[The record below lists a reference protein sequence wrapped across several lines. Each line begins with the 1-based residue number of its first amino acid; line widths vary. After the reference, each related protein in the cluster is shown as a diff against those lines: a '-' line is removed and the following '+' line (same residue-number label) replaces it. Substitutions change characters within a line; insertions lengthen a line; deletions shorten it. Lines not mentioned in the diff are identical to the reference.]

1 MISANNYKD
10 LTEDEM
16 WQLFDNIDL
25 DNSPTEEI
33 DSIEQTQEHKKIHI
47 QEKEQE
53 NLCVNCESDSL
64 VNDASKGY
72 YVCQSCGVINSQY
85 LDRNPEYNNYE
96 DSKEGSNRCGAPTNY
111 FFPKASLGTKIK
123 TSNYSRIKVLHGW
136 GQMPY
141 RERSLLSVLQNIQGK
156 CKKYKITQTI
166 IDNAKIMYKK
176 INDCKHK
183 KGKNKG
189 KNIIIRCINRK
200 SLIAACVFFG
210 CKLQGRPRSPKE
222 IADIFDLELKQVNK
236 GCRKFLDLMNVDI
249 LMYKIRCSQST
260 DFIERYCKKLKV
272 GKDYIECAKSISD
285 NIHKLD
291 IASTHQPPSVAA
303 GSILL
308 MANLYDL
315 DISKK
320 SISEI
325 FGISDVTIAKT
336 YRKIYPYHKIIS
348 SDEITDKIYKKLSK
362 GKPNKTF
369 NEEKF
374 ILNVDFDS
382 NHKSNKIINKKEIL
396 KELEVDDDDDDS
408 SDEEIIDDDDED
420 ASDEDSS
427 DGEIDSFSNSNY
439 REAK

>member
-16 WQLFDNIDL
+16 WELFDKIDL
-25 DNSPTEEI
+25 NNETKNIPDNEDQDEEI
-33 DSIEQTQEHKKIHI
+33 DY
-47 QEKEQE
+47 
-53 NLCVNCESDSL
+53 LCSNCNSDSL
-64 VNDASKGY
+64 VNDSSKGY
-72 YVCQSCGVINSQY
+72 YVCQDCGVINQSY
-85 LDRNPEYNNYE
+85 LDKNPEYNNYE
-96 DSKEGSNRCGAPTNY
+96 DSKEDSNRCGAPTNF

-123 TSNYSRIKVLHGW
+123 TNNYSRIKVLHSW

-141 RERSLLSVLQNIQGK
+141 RERSLLSVLENIQGK

-176 INDCKHK
+176 INDCKHM

-210 CKLQGRPRSPKE
+210 CKLQGKPRSPKE

-236 GCRKFLDLMNVDI
+236 GCRKFLDLMNIDI

-260 DFIERYCKKLKV
+260 DFIERYCKKLKI
-272 GKDYIECAKSISD
+272 KKEFIDCATRIST

-308 MANLYDL
+308 MANLYEL

-320 SISEI
+320 SVSEI
-325 FGISDVTIAKT
+325 FDISDVTIAKT
-336 YRKIYPYHKIIS
+336 YRKIFPYHKIITN
-348 SDEITDKIYKKLSK
+348 DEITEKIYKKLSK
-362 GKPNKTF
+362 KNNNNKQELKNNFIVNTESD
-369 NEEKF
+369 NEDESD
-374 ILNVDFDS
+374 NDS
-382 NHKSNKIINKKEIL
+382 DN
-396 KELEVDDDDDDS
+396 DS
-408 SDEEIIDDDDED
+408 E
-420 ASDEDSS
+420 EDS
-427 DGEIDSFSNSNY
+427 DDNTSFNASNNNVVEY
-439 REAK
+439 NI

>member
-1 MISANNYKD
+1 MGSLIKIMISANNYRD

-25 DNSPTEEI
+25 EGTSSTNE
-33 DSIEQTQEHKKIHI
+33 DSNKDSELTQSDEQDY
-47 QEKEQE
+47 
-53 NLCVNCESDSL
+53 LCINCKSDSL
-64 VNDASKGY
+64 VNDPSKGY
-72 YVCQSCGVINSQY
+72 HVCQSCGVINNQY
-85 LDRNPEYNNYE
+85 LDKNPEYNNYE
-96 DSKEGSNRCGAPTNY
+96 DSKEGSNGCGAPTSF
-111 FFPKASLGTKIK
+111 FFPKASLGTKIN
-123 TSNYSRIKVLHGW
+123 TNNYSRIKKLHGW

-141 RERSLLSVLQNIQGK
+141 RERSLLAVLENIQGK

-260 DFIERYCKKLKV
+260 DFIERYCKKLNINS
-272 GKDYIECAKSISD
+272 DYIDSAKRISN

-308 MANLYDL
+308 MANLFDL
-315 DISKK
+315 EISKK
-320 SISEI
+320 SISDI

-348 SDEITDKIYKKLSK
+348 SDEITEKIYKKLSK
-362 GKPNKTF
+362 GKPNVDSD
-369 NEEKF
+369 EEF
-374 ILNVDFDS
+374 IINNATKND
-382 NHKSNKIINKKEIL
+382 HNKKEML
-396 KELEVDDDDDDS
+396 KEFEDNDSVD
-408 SDEEIIDDDDED
+408 EKL
-420 ASDEDSS
+420 
-427 DGEIDSFSNSNY
+427 NSNY
-439 REAK
+439 STLAIRN

>member
-16 WQLFDNIDL
+16 WELFDKIDL
-25 DNSPTEEI
+25 DKEVDNNL
-33 DSIEQTQEHKKIHI
+33 EQTQSNDNE
-47 QEKEQE
+47 EEEQSY
-53 NLCVNCESDSL
+53 LCSNCHSDSL
-64 VNDASKGY
+64 VNDPSKGY
-72 YVCQSCGVINSQY
+72 YVCNDCGVINQQY
-85 LDRNPEYNNYE
+85 LDKHPEYNNYE
-96 DSKEGSNRCGAPTNY
+96 DGKEESNRCGCPTNY

-123 TSNYSRIKVLHGW
+123 ANNYSRLKVLHSW

-141 RERSLLSVLQNIQGK
+141 RERSLLSVLENIQGK

-176 INDCKHK
+176 INDCKHVR
-183 KGKNKG
+183 GKNKG

-260 DFIERYCKKLKV
+260 DFIERYCKKLKI
-272 GKDYIECAKSISD
+272 KKEYIDSATRISN

-325 FGISDVTIAKT
+325 FVISDVTIAKT
-336 YRKIYPYHKIIS
+336 YRKIQPYHKIITN
-348 SDEITDKIYKKLSK
+348 DEITDKIYTKLCKKN
-362 GKPNKTF
+362 GKPAF
-369 NEEKF
+369 
-374 ILNVDFDS
+374 VDDDS
-382 NHKSNKIINKKEIL
+382 FIINTDSENL
-396 KELEVDDDDDDS
+396 NEDEETSEVIDSSDDDEDDDDDDDFET
-408 SDEEIIDDDDED
+408 SDRNK
-420 ASDEDSS
+420 
-427 DGEIDSFSNSNY
+427 SNSVFCTT
-439 REAK
+439 

>member
-1 MISANNYKD
+1 MISANNYRD

-25 DNSPTEEI
+25 EQSPTDFV
-33 DSIEQTQEHKKIHI
+33 DSDQDPNSTLESSNEPDY
-47 QEKEQE
+47 
-53 NLCVNCESDSL
+53 LCVNCKSDSL
-64 VNDASKGY
+64 VNDPSKGY
-72 YVCQSCGVINSQY
+72 YVCQSCGVINNQY
-85 LDRNPEYNNYE
+85 LDKNPEYNNYE
-96 DSKEGSNRCGAPTNY
+96 DSKEGSNRCGAPTSF
-111 FFPKASLGTKIK
+111 FFPKASLGTKIN
-123 TSNYSRIKVLHGW
+123 TSNYSRIKKLHGW

-141 RERSLLSVLQNIQGK
+141 RERSLLAVLENIQGK

-272 GKDYIECAKSISD
+272 NQEYIDSAKRISN

-315 DISKK
+315 EISKK

-336 YRKIYPYHKIIS
+336 YRKIYPYHKIIT
-348 SDEITDKIYKKLSK
+348 SDEITEKIYKKLSK
-362 GKPNKTF
+362 GKPKTSTDDD
-369 NEEKF
+369 EF
-374 ILNVDFDS
+374 ILSSESEKQN
-382 NHKSNKIINKKEIL
+382 NTNKQEIL
-396 KELEVDDDDDDS
+396 KELGDDDDS
-408 SDEEIIDDDDED
+408 DSDEDYDDDED
-420 ASDEDSS
+420 DDEVVDSEDEDQHQ
-427 DGEIDSFSNSNY
+427 EIQTFSNLTV
-439 REAK
+439 

>member
-25 DNSPTEEI
+25 NNSPTDNLDNVTEKKKEE
-33 DSIEQTQEHKKIHI
+33 EY
-47 QEKEQE
+47 
-53 NLCVNCESDSL
+53 LCVNCKSDSL
-64 VNDASKGY
+64 VNDPSKGY
-72 YVCQSCGVINSQY
+72 YVCQSCGVINNQY
-85 LDRNPEYNNYE
+85 LDKNPEYNNYE

-141 RERSLLSVLQNIQGK
+141 RERSLLAVLENIQGK

-272 GKDYIECAKSISD
+272 NKDYIDCAKRISN

-315 DISKK
+315 DITKK

-348 SDEITDKIYKKLSK
+348 SDEITEKIYKKLSN
-362 GKPNKTF
+362 GKSTKNYDDDDD
-369 NEEKF
+369 F
-374 ILNVDFDS
+374 ILNTDS
-382 NHKSNKIINKKEIL
+382 DVNDKNKINKKEIL
-396 KELEVDDDDDDS
+396 EELGSDDDDDEEEEEEVLED
-408 SDEEIIDDDDED
+408 SDEEIDT
-420 ASDEDSS
+420 
-427 DGEIDSFSNSNY
+427 FSNTEQNY
-439 REAK
+439 LEAK

>member
-16 WQLFDNIDL
+16 WELFDKIDL
-25 DNSPTEEI
+25 DTEVQQNDISNE
-33 DSIEQTQEHKKIHI
+33 E
-47 QEKEQE
+47 EKEE
-53 NLCVNCESDSL
+53 TYLCSSCHSDSL
-64 VNDASKGY
+64 VNDPSKGY
-72 YVCQSCGVINSQY
+72 YVCNSCGVINQQY
-85 LDRNPEYNNYE
+85 LDKHPEYNNYE
-96 DSKEGSNRCGAPTNY
+96 DGKEEANRCGCPTNY

-123 TSNYSRIKVLHGW
+123 ANNYSRLKVLHSW

-141 RERSLLSVLQNIQGK
+141 RERSLLTVLENIQGK

-176 INDCKHK
+176 INDCKHMR
-183 KGKNKG
+183 GKNKG

-210 CKLQGRPRSPKE
+210 CKLQGKPRSPKE

-236 GCRKFLDLMNVDI
+236 GCRKFLDLMNIDI

-260 DFIERYCKKLKV
+260 DFIERYCKKLKI
-272 GKDYIECAKSISD
+272 KKEYIECATRISN

-325 FGISDVTIAKT
+325 FVISDVTIAKT
-336 YRKIYPYHKIIS
+336 YRKIQPYHKIIT
-348 SDEITDKIYKKLSK
+348 SDEITDKIYTKLCKKS
-362 GKPNKTF
+362 GKATF
-369 NEEKF
+369 KNDD
-374 ILNVDFDS
+374 DF
-382 NHKSNKIINKKEIL
+382 IINTDSDNMNEDNNDN
-396 KELEVDDDDDDS
+396 ETSDASSEEDDDDDDEES
-408 SDEEIIDDDDED
+408 SELNNTSVFEVI
-420 ASDEDSS
+420 
-427 DGEIDSFSNSNY
+427 
-439 REAK
+439 

>member
-16 WQLFDNIDL
+16 WELFDKIDL
-25 DNSPTEEI
+25 NKSPEENLY
-33 DSIEQTQEHKKIHI
+33 E
-47 QEKEQE
+47 EKEE
-53 NLCVNCESDSL
+53 PSYMCSNCHSDSL
-64 VNDASKGY
+64 VNDPSKGY
-72 YVCQSCGVINSQY
+72 FVCNDCGVINQEY
-85 LDRNPEYNNYE
+85 LDKHPEYNNYE
-96 DSKEGSNRCGAPTNY
+96 DGKEESNRCGCPTNY

-123 TSNYSRIKVLHGW
+123 ANNFSRIKVLHSW

-141 RERSLLSVLQNIQGK
+141 RERSLLSVLENIQGK

-176 INDCKHK
+176 INDCKHTR
-183 KGKNKG
+183 GKNKG

-210 CKLQGRPRSPKE
+210 CKLQGHPRSPKE

-236 GCRKFLDLMNVDI
+236 GCRKFLDLMNIDI
-249 LMYKIRCSQST
+249 IMYRIRCSQST
-260 DFIERYCKKLKV
+260 DFIERYCKKLKIN
-272 GKDYIECAKSISD
+272 KEYIDCATKISN

-315 DISKK
+315 DITKK

-325 FGISDVTIAKT
+325 FVISDVTIAKT
-336 YRKIYPYHKIIS
+336 YRKIYPYHKIIT
-348 SDEITDKIYKKLSK
+348 SDEITEKIHKQLCKRSK
-362 GKPNKTF
+362 QTCDFEND
-369 NEEKF
+369 NF
-374 ILNVDFDS
+374 ILNTESENSSEDNSTD
-382 NHKSNKIINKKEIL
+382 KSKHND
-396 KELEVDDDDDDS
+396 EVDNDEVHNDEVDIDS
-408 SDEEIIDDDDED
+408 TDEEY
-420 ASDEDSS
+420 SDNESI
-427 DGEIDSFSNSNY
+427 EIAY
-439 REAK
+439 G